1 MMDKIEFNREKYKL
15 GHTMVFFRAGGLALL
30 EEARDAI
37 VLKLVRQLQ
46 AEVFKKIK
54 SEDWKKR
61 RDQKELIRVCQRQ
74 FRKFIALRDWGEYIS
89 ILSHFPKSSML
100 NFRMVHHSP
109 ENPAS
114 NWSKKS

>member
-30 EEARDAI
+30 EVARDAI

-46 AEVFKKIK
+46 AEVYKKIK

-74 FRKFIALRDWGEYIS
+74 FRKFIALRDWGEYAEYVSCPIVR
-89 ILSHFPKSSML
+89 KYA
-100 NFRMVHHSP
+100 V
-109 ENPAS
+109 E
-114 NWSKKS
+114 

>member
-46 AEVFKKIK
+46 AEVYKKIK

-74 FRKFIALRDWGEYIS
+74 FRKFIALRDWGEYAEYVVPS
-89 ILSHFPKSSML
+89 LSEKML
-100 NFRMVHHSP
+100 FSEMR
-109 ENPAS
+109 
-114 NWSKKS
+114 SKIRVQ